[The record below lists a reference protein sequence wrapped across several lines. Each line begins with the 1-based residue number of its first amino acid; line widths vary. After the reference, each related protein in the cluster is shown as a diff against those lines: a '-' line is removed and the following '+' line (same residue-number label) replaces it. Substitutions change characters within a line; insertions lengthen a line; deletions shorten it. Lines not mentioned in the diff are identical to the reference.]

1 MVRIREVEVIP
12 LRIPFTRP
20 FKISRGYVGA
30 PGRPG
35 EHVYL
40 KVVTSD
46 GEVGWGEARPM
57 PSWMYETME
66 SVYTTLKK
74 YLSEVLI
81 GEDPYSIIKIH
92 RKMDKIIAPAVTSGQ
107 PFAKSAVD
115 IALHDLIGKLMGVP
129 IHKILGG
136 KVHDYVDMS
145 AIISGSPDTI
155 ADYAK
160 EMWRRGYRCFKLK
173 IMGDVEEDYLL
184 IKTLN
189 ETIPQGLIWLD
200 ANQAYT
206 SYSLHL
212 LLKRISA
219 VENIICIE
227 QPVPTYDFHGL
238 SRIVRKSPI
247 PIAVDES
254 LFSHYDLI
262 KLISMNALDILV
274 LKVAKSGIRTS
285 MKIYAL
291 AEAAGL
297 SCMGSGMTESGVGF
311 TAALHVFSTM
321 DLIAPADINGPQFLE
336 DMLVKGLVIEGAKAM
351 VPNSPGLGVE
361 VDERKLEEYRVEV
374 KI

>member
-1 MVRIREVEVIP
+1 MRIREVEVIP

>member
-1 MVRIREVEVIP
+1 
-12 LRIPFTRP
+12 
-20 FKISRGYVGA
+20 
-30 PGRPG
+30 
-35 EHVYL
+35 
-40 KVVTSD
+40 
-46 GEVGWGEARPM
+46 
-57 PSWMYETME
+57 MY
-66 SVYTTLKK
+66 K
-74 YLSEVLI
+74 
-81 GEDPYSIIKIH
+81 
-92 RKMDKIIAPAVTSGQ
+92 RQIIAPAVTSGQ

-136 KVHDYVDMS
+136 KVHDYVEMS